1 MTSQKTSADEPIYT
15 TSGAARR
22 LGVSEGTIRRLANI
36 GDLPVTRTETGARL
50 FRQHDLDAYAQ
61 RKAITK

>member
-1 MTSQKTSADEPIYT
+1 MQKHADEPIYT

-22 LGVSEGTIRRLANI
+22 IGVSEATIRRLATI
-36 GDLPVTRTETGARL
+36 GELPVTKTETGARL
-50 FRQHDLDAYAQ
+50 FRQSDLDAYAK